1 MQNVTKRDGT
11 VVAFD
16 RQKIV
21 TAIEKAADEVSGR
34 SFYQPP

>member
-21 TAIEKAADEVSGR
+21 TAIEKAMNDTPTGVD
-34 SFYQPP
+34 